1 MDREMAKE
9 IERKFLV
16 INDSWRGRAT
26 SATAMRQ
33 AYLSV
38 NSDRSIRVR
47 TSNEKTA
54 KLTIKFGKT
63 ALVRDEFEYDI
74 PFVEALEMITFAIGS
89 VIEKVRYTVDVGGF
103 TWEID
108 VFEGAFQGL
117 VIAEVEMRSEQDRP
131 ELPAWLGREV
141 TGDRR
146 YSNQA
151 LATERLKPEVVHAVS
166 N

>member
-1 MDREMAKE
+1 MGGEMAKE

-47 TSNEKTA
+47 TSNERSA

-63 ALVRDEFEYDI
+63 AMVRDEFEYDI
-74 PFVEALEMITFAIGS
+74 PFEEALEMITFAVGS

-117 VIAEVEMRSEQDRP
+117 VIAEVEMRSEHDRP

>member
-1 MDREMAKE
+1 MAKE

-16 INDSWRGRAT
+16 TDDRWRDQAT
-26 SATAMRQ
+26 SATVMRQ

-38 NSDRSIRVR
+38 NHDRSIRVR
-47 TSNEKTA
+47 TSNETSA

-74 PFVEALEMITFAIGS
+74 PFEEAQEMITFAVGS
-89 VIEKVRYTVDVGGF
+89 VIEKVRYTVDVAGF

-108 VFEGAFQGL
+108 VFEGAFSGL
-117 VIAEVEMRSEQDRP
+117 VIAEVEMDSETDEP
-131 ELPAWLGREV
+131 ELPDWLGREV

-146 YSNQA
+146 YSNQV

-166 N
+166 H

>member
-1 MDREMAKE
+1 MAKE

-16 INDSWRGRAT
+16 INDSWRDRAT

-47 TSNEKTA
+47 TSNEQSA

-74 PFVEALEMITFAIGS
+74 PFEEALEMITFAIGS
-89 VIEKVRYTVDVGGF
+89 VIEKVRYTVDVSGF

-117 VIAEVEMRSEQDRP
+117 VIAEVELRSEHDRP
-131 ELPAWLGREV
+131 ELPAWLGHHPQGNR
-141 TGDRR
+141 
-146 YSNQA
+146 
-151 LATERLKPEVVHAVS
+151 
-166 N
+166 

>member
-1 MDREMAKE
+1 MGGEMAKE

-47 TSNEKTA
+47 TSNEKSA

-63 ALVRDEFEYDI
+63 AMVRDEFEYDI
-74 PFVEALEMITFAIGS
+74 PFEEALEMITFAVGS

-117 VIAEVEMRSEQDRP
+117 VIAEVEMRSEHDRP